1 MKLNSETADFMDFRH
16 EEFDKQLKEINDIVT
31 GRNTALSAYIC
42 DENGKASDEKI
53 DRFISELLDG
63 LINYH
68 KQLYSNLPYTLSEET
83 RELYECFLYCTI
95 QGVAHMKYVEY
106 LHYTVVQQVSTFSDI
121 LDILY
126 HSFTYKDRRELLSI
140 EQLGYPVNYGDT
152 GFFRNCNLAYE
163 ILTGSDILDAL
174 TAEEAEI
181 VDDIRKKQAEQQV
194 YENYDDD
201 EEEEDYFKQVE
212 RELLAQKPPMTDE
225 EMLEQ
230 LEGSYDEEKPLISDY
245 EAELCAKAQA
255 SQNEWK
261 NEVVSPEKF
270 IAKYLRYRE
279 LFFAIDHSKMQEDIE
294 KMIDVFLYEQGLSA
308 FSLGKNYVM
317 IPYRTERFCGILKSE
332 IRKARCRQ

>member
-31 GRNTALSAYIC
+31 GRNTELSAYIS

-53 DRFISELLDG
+53 DCLISELIEG

-68 KQLYSNLPYTLSEET
+68 KQLYSSLPYNLSEET

-95 QGVAHMKYVEY
+95 QGVAHMKYVD
-106 LHYTVVQQVSTFSDI
+106 LLPYTVVRQVATFSDI

-126 HSFTYKDRRELLSI
+126 NSFTYKDRRELLGI
-140 EQLGYPVNYGDT
+140 EQLGYPVDSGDT
-152 GFFRNCNLAYE
+152 GFFRNCDLAYE
-163 ILTGSDILDAL
+163 ILTGSGIMDAL
-174 TAEEAEI
+174 TDEETEI
-181 VDDIRKKQAEQQV
+181 VNDIRKPQAEQQV
-194 YENYDDD
+194 YDDNAD
-201 EEEEDYFKQVE
+201 DEEEDYFKQVE

-225 EMLEQ
+225 EMLER
-230 LEGSYDEEKPLISDY
+230 LEGSYGESEPLISDD
-245 EAELCAKAQA
+245 EAELCAQA
-255 SQNEWK
+255 EDSHNEWK
-261 NEVVSPEKF
+261 NSVISPERF

-279 LFFAIDHSKMQEDIE
+279 LFFAIDHSKMRDDIE

-332 IRKARCRQ
+332 IRKARCK